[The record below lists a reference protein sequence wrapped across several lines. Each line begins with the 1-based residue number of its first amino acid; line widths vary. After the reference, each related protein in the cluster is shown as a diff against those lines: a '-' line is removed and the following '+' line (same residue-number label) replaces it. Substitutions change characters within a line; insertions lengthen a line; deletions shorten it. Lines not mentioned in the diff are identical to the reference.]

1 MKTKKAMKKITIIG
15 MAALVAMGML
25 GTSCNKVESQEME
38 TPKDNIV
45 TLTTTVGFAADDTKA
60 LTIDY
65 TNKKLTKTF
74 KAGEQVVL
82 TYEDQDGNNQNTV
95 SQALTP
101 EDISA
106 DGKSAKLTFS
116 LTNPKA
122 DGSITYKYPASMLED
137 NGHVKTSYF
146 FAQNGTLTDV
156 ATRDYATYS
165 STLAGTNLP
174 SATLDNELA
183 VVAFTLYKSDGT
195 TDITNTITGMT
206 IEVGGVTYTIT
217 PSGLDKIY
225 VAMWPEGGSEII
237 TITATDG
244 SKNYTKTLTGKTYAA
259 NNFYQQGLKMVAA
272 EPEGLAA
279 PLTVEAL
286 TAGTVKVNINGTLST
301 GMKYSVNGGAKTLI
315 TTSTDI
321 PVSAGDK
328 VRFYGNGTA
337 TQVYGDSPEVK
348 ILGDGADFTCKA
360 YGNIMSLLDEENFA
374 TKTDLPNQNYVFY
387 GLFYGNTALTDA
399 STLLLPATTLA
410 YSCYNSMFRDCKA
423 LTAAP
428 ALPATT
434 LAENCYYQMFNGCS
448 VLTAAPALPATTL
461 FTSCYYEM
469 FNGCSALTAA
479 PALPATTL
487 VQTCYDRMFNGCSNL
502 SSVTCLAT
510 EGINQNNNSTYD

>member
-1 MKTKKAMKKITIIG
+1 
-15 MAALVAMGML
+15 
-25 GTSCNKVESQEME
+25 
-38 TPKDNIV
+38 
-45 TLTTTVGFAADDTKA
+45 
-60 LTIDY
+60 
-65 TNKKLTKTF
+65 
-74 KAGEQVVL
+74 
-82 TYEDQDGNNQNTV
+82 
-95 SQALTP
+95 
-101 EDISA
+101 
-106 DGKSAKLTFS
+106 
-116 LTNPKA
+116 
-122 DGSITYKYPASMLED
+122 
-137 NGHVKTSYF
+137 
-146 FAQNGTLTDV
+146 
-156 ATRDYATYS
+156 
-165 STLAGTNLP
+165 
-174 SATLDNELA
+174 
-183 VVAFTLYKSDGT
+183 
-195 TDITNTITGMT
+195 
-206 IEVGGVTYTIT
+206 
-217 PSGLDKIY
+217 
-225 VAMWPEGGSEII
+225 
-237 TITATDG
+237 
-244 SKNYTKTLTGKTYAA
+244 
-259 NNFYQQGLKMVAA
+259 MVAA

-301 GMKYSVNGGAKTLI
+301 GMKYSVNGGAKTTI
-315 TTSTDI
+315 TETTDI
-321 PVSAGDK
+321 AVSAGDK

-348 ILGDGADFTCKA
+348 ILGDGDGFTCKA

-374 TKTDLPNQNYVFY
+374 TKTDLPNQKFVFY

-410 YSCYNSMFRDCKA
+410 KSCYNSMFRDCKA

-461 FTSCYYEM
+461 ATSCYYEM

-510 EGINQNNNSTYD
+510 EGINQNNSTYDWLDGVAATGTFYYASDAANYWPQGVSGAPSGWTAKYHDGSSWVSCITLSELKTMINNGNNVSSYIFKPVGEGGHLGFGIPVGYVAYVSTGDVDESVSGSRILVTSADDAGYTHWSYDVYSLAPTNIDGIKNSYSLNGYANTSAMYSLNSSDLQAAAAAWEYSAAIPSGGATPAYWFMPSYKQWRVMLDVFSGSNDSEKRSAMNSALKLHNDFYWTSTETNNDAYRAHYLGPSGFNPSNKNASRRVRACFAY